1 MSDASV
7 VLFGLSAMF
16 WAMTWMSNRAS
27 KNDRAAKQEWWETYE
42 RKAVRRHQDVMRYL
56 GAESEQKPGKTR
68 EIN

>member
-27 KNDRAAKQEWWETYE
+27 KMDRAARQEWWENYE
-42 RKAVRRHQDVMRYL
+42 RKAVRRHQDIMRSL
-56 GAESEQKPGKTR
+56 GAELEPKPDKTR